1 MSQPL
6 PVLLLPVAPHRQGRE
21 AELTAFRDAV
31 LADLDDL
38 ADLCRTYDLEVTS
51 LYVGGGTPTCLPLPV
66 LEAMMTRLTR
76 NFPAA
81 REWTVE
87 AGRPDT
93 ATPDMLAMLRQ
104 AGVDRISV
112 NPQTLQQHLLDALG
126 RRHRVEDIYT
136 MYENCRKLGFSVINM
151 DFIAGL
157 PGKPWQICRKI
168 WKLFANCTRKML
180 QFIR

>member
-1 MSQPL
+1 
-6 PVLLLPVAPHRQGRE
+6 
-21 AELTAFRDAV
+21 
-31 LADLDDL
+31 
-38 ADLCRTYDLEVTS
+38 
-51 LYVGGGTPTCLPLPV
+51 
-66 LEAMMTRLTR
+66 MMTRLAR
-76 NFPAA
+76 NFPEAC
-81 REWTVE
+81 EWTVE

-136 MYENCRKLGFSVINM
+136 MYENCRKLGFSVSTWTLSPA
-151 DFIAGL
+151 F
-157 PGKPWQICRKI
+157 PGKPWLEYAGKYGNVC
-168 WKLFANCTRKML
+168 KLRKML